1 MAVIFYEEGE
11 HPAGF
16 IGFRVATTLGDA
28 KDFSQAYFGL
38 TEYSYDQAHSLAH
51 ELNEKWRSTAKQV
64 VRQRRLS
71 ETSSRKRPGY
81 IAVGLRATILIEQH
95 PQSSEPS
102 IRPCFV
108 VQKPGYGKG
117 QIVYPIIKH
126 GYLKAYILAV
136 DHYAQLNNL
145 SEQETASLI
154 CRPPDKRIF
163 TENLWRHLID
173 RDIFVSKKA
182 IQLKLDQSPQ

>member
-38 TEYSYDQAHSLAH
+38 SEYSYDQAYSLAH
-51 ELNEKWRSTAKQV
+51 ELNENWRSKAKQV

-71 ETSSRKRPGY
+71 ETSRRKRPGY
-81 IAVGLRATILIEQH
+81 IAVGFRGAILVEQSPH
-95 PQSSEPS
+95 SSEPS

-108 VQKPGYGKG
+108 VQKPGYGNG

-145 SEQETASLI
+145 SDEEAAALI
-154 CRPPDKRIF
+154 CRPPDMQMF
-163 TENLWRHLID
+163 TENLWKHLID
-173 RDIFVSKKA
+173 KDIFVSKSA
-182 IQLKLDQSPQ
+182 IRSKVEQTAQ